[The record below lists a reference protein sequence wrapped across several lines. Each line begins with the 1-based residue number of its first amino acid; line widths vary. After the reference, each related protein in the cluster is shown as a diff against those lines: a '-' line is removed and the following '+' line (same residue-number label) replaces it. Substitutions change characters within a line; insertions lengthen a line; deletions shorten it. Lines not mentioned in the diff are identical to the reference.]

1 MTIRHFR
8 IFIAVYSE
16 KSMTG
21 AAKKLYMTQPSVSQ
35 AIKELE
41 THYRTV
47 LFERFPKEL
56 LPTRAGEKLYLYAN
70 TILSKCVE
78 LEDDMKEGSAQHIL
92 RIGANDTIGSSILH
106 EYLKSFHTLYPNEEV
121 QVVIN
126 KSSLLCDMVHTNEL
140 DLLLTD
146 EFRSTPDLTFF
157 SVCEEQFVA
166 VAAANHPLS
175 KKAFVSLE
183 DLNNSKLLLRE
194 KGAEI
199 RDYFDSLMNENGFH
213 ADAYWESISFD
224 ILLSTVKHGEGI
236 ALLPKQ
242 YVSSDQISNYIS
254 ILNVPDFQ
262 YKQNLILAYKKNKYI
277 TPQMSDFISICKTY
291 TDML

>member
-41 THYRTV
+41 MHYHTV

-56 LPTRAGEKLYLYAN
+56 LPTRAGEKLYIYAN
-70 TILSKCVE
+70 TILSKCAE
-78 LEDDMKEGSAQHIL
+78 LEDDMKEGSSQHIL

-106 EYLKSFHTLYPNEEV
+106 DYINGFRKIHPHEEV
-121 QVVIN
+121 QVAIN

-166 VAAANHPLS
+166 VASAHHPLS
-175 KKAFVSLE
+175 LKSLVTLE
-183 DLNNSKLLLRE
+183 DLNTSRLLLRE

-199 RDYFDSLMNENGFH
+199 RDYFDSLMNDNGFH

-224 ILLSTVKHGEGI
+224 ILLSTVKRNEGI
-236 ALLPKQ
+236 AFLPKQ
-242 YVSSDQISNYIS
+242 YVANDIHTKNLVV
-254 ILNVPDFQ
+254 LNVPDFH

-277 TPQMSDFISICKTY
+277 TPQMNDFISICKTY